1 MGGDTERM
9 IKEFVGFLKEYQVI
23 GLAIAV
29 LIGSKVNELVKSI
42 VDHLVMPIL
51 GIFVPSGNWREIVL
65 EIGGAKFGIGAVL
78 GSLVDFT
85 IVAAIVF
92 VFAKVVLREAK
103 VAKK

>member
-1 MGGDTERM
+1 M

-29 LIGSKVNELVKSI
+29 LIGSKVNELVKSV

-51 GIFVPSGNWREIVL
+51 GIFIPSGNWRELAV

-78 GSLVDFT
+78 GSLVDFA
-85 IVAAIVF
+85 IVAVLVF
-92 VFAKVVLREAK
+92 LFAKVILREVK